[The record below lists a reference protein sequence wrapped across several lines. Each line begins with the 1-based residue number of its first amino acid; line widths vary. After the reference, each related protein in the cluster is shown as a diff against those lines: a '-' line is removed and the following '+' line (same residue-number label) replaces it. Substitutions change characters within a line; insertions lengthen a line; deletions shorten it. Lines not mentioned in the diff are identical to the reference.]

1 MKAITASPP
10 DVLVVNE
17 KYIPKHSIPNCVGI
31 VITTNHKPSDFE
43 IDYWTKHWDWLNNG
57 GDSHVAAYLMQL
69 DISGFNIKA
78 PPPKTPTFWEIVS
91 TNLAPEDA
99 ELADVLD
106 TLKQPDALTLE
117 DIRRG
122 AVERLNHE
130 LLQWLADRKN
140 RRVIPHRLEQC
151 GYVPVRNDGAGDGYW
166 KINAK
171 RQPVYARKGLTLRE
185 QLAAASKL
193 TSQTNQA
200 PNPSP
205 WVRTPWI
212 RS

>member
-1 MKAITASPP
+1 
-10 DVLVVNE
+10 
-17 KYIPKHSIPNCVGI
+17 
-31 VITTNHKPSDFE
+31 
-43 IDYWTKHWDWLNNG
+43 
-57 GDSHVAAYLMQL
+57 MQL

-78 PPPKTPTFWEIVS
+78 PPPKTATFWEIVS

-106 TLKQPDALTLE
+106 TLGQPDALTLE

-130 LLQWLADRKN
+130 LMQWVSDRKN

-166 KINAK
+166 KINDK

-185 QLAAASKL
+185 QLAAASRL
-193 TSQTNQA
+193 TSQTTPTPK
-200 PNPSP
+200 PNRTP
-205 WVRTPWI
+205 WVR
-212 RS
+212 S